1 MQLQMKVLNL
11 KQLNDT
17 LSRIS
22 QQVIDPQSGI
32 VKALQVGADEEI
44 VPQVKRYIY
53 EKFDTSGDFPAGV
66 KTRKINQFRVDV
78 EVQRIYAAV
87 QEYGGTF
94 PVTDKQ
100 PGFFW
105 YMYTATGD
113 DKWKALALSSSY
125 TIPPRPYLRPAI
137 DDKQQAAM
145 KVAAWELRHTIAK
158 AVR

>member
-22 QQVIDPQSGI
+22 QAVIDPQSGI
-32 VKALQVGADEEI
+32 VKALQAGADEEI
-44 VPQVKRYIY
+44 IPQVKRYIY

-66 KTRKINQFRVDV
+66 KSRKINQFRVDV

-100 PGFFW
+100 RGFFW
-105 YMYTATGD
+105 YKHKATGD
-113 DKWKALALSSSY
+113 DMWRALALSSSY